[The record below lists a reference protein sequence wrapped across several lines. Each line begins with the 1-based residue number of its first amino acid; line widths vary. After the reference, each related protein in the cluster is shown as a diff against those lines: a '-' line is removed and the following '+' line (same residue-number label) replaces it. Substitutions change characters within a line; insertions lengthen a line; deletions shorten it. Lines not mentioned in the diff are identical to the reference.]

1 MIMNIKNLFTGLI
14 FLYIALLIGIYAS
27 YIDSM
32 LNMLLRFVLKMNVYQ
47 FPISMILSILFAV
60 AGIVSIDRKEK

>member
-1 MIMNIKNLFTGLI
+1 MNIKNLFTGLI

>member
-1 MIMNIKNLFTGLI
+1 MNIKNLFTGLI

-60 AGIVSIDRKEK
+60 ARIVSIDRKEK